1 MYDYSPG
8 FDLWVERMASF
19 MASGHSIEMD
29 IEELHVELAPA
40 SKKNSYTVKINGWA
54 VSTTTDAGEVLKS
67 VITAY
72 EEAIIEDEL
81 EVAKEDAVELAKDDA
96 RTKAIEAGKK
106 PEEVAAAILQAAM
119 KAEMGIYG
127 VDGEEVA
134 ALVAEG
140 IEELLFACEESY

>member
-1 MYDYSPG
+1 MYDYTPG
-8 FDLWVERMASF
+8 FDFWVERMASF
-19 MASGHSIEMD
+19 MASGQSIGVD
-29 IEELHVELAPA
+29 IEELNVMLAPVEKG
-40 SKKNSYTVKINGWA
+40 SLYSVKINGWLVDTA
-54 VSTTTDAGEVLKS
+54 VDAVGVIRS

-72 EEAIIEDEL
+72 EEAIIEEEL

-96 RTKAIEAGKK
+96 KTKAIEAGKK

-140 IEELLFACEESY
+140 IEELLFACEESL

>member
-1 MYDYSPG
+1 MYDYTPG
-8 FDLWVERMASF
+8 FEDWVERMDSF
-19 MASGHSIEMD
+19 MQTGRSIKID
-29 IEELHVELAPA
+29 IEELEVEL
-40 SKKNSYTVKINGWA
+40 SIVKDNQYGVKLNGWL
-54 VSTTTDAGEVLKS
+54 VNTTSDPSDLLKS
-67 VITAY
+67 VIIAY
-72 EEAIIEDEL
+72 EEAIIEEEL

-96 RTKAIEAGKK
+96 KTKAIEADKK
-106 PEEVAAAILQAAM
+106 PEEVATAILQAAM

>member
-1 MYDYSPG
+1 MYDYTLG
-8 FDLWVERMASF
+8 FEDWVERMASF
-19 MASGHSIEMD
+19 MQTGRSIKID
-29 IEELHVELAPA
+29 IEELEVEL
-40 SKKNSYTVKINGWA
+40 SIVKDGQYGVKLNGWL
-54 VSTTTDAGEVLKS
+54 VNTTSDPSDLLKS
-67 VITAY
+67 VIIAY
-72 EEAIIEDEL
+72 EEAIIEEEL

-96 RTKAIEAGKK
+96 KTKAIEADKK
-106 PEEVAAAILQAAM
+106 PEEVATAILQAAM

>member
-1 MYDYSPG
+1 MYDYTPG
-8 FDLWVERMASF
+8 FEDWVERMDSF
-19 MASGHSIEMD
+19 MQTGRSIKID
-29 IEELHVELAPA
+29 IEELEVEL
-40 SKKNSYTVKINGWA
+40 SIVKDDQYGVKLNGWL
-54 VSTTTDAGEVLKS
+54 VNTTSDPSDLLKS
-67 VITAY
+67 VIIAY
-72 EEAIIEDEL
+72 EEAIIEEEL

-96 RTKAIEAGKK
+96 KTKAIEADKK
-106 PEEVAAAILQAAM
+106 PEEVATAILQAAM

>member
-1 MYDYSPG
+1 MYDYTPG
-8 FDLWVERMASF
+8 FEDWVERMDSF
-19 MASGHSIEMD
+19 MQTGRSIKID
-29 IEELHVELAPA
+29 IEELEVEL
-40 SKKNSYTVKINGWA
+40 SIVKDDQYGVKLNGWL
-54 VSTTTDAGEVLKS
+54 VNTTSDPSDLLKS
-67 VITAY
+67 VIIAY
-72 EEAIIEDEL
+72 EEAIIEEEL

-96 RTKAIEAGKK
+96 KTKAIEADKK
-106 PEEVAAAILQAAM
+106 PEEVAMAILQAAM

>member
-1 MYDYSPG
+1 MYDYTSG
-8 FDLWVERMASF
+8 FEDWVERMASF
-19 MASGHSIEMD
+19 MQTGRSIKID
-29 IEELHVELAPA
+29 IEELEVEL
-40 SKKNSYTVKINGWA
+40 SIVKDNQYGVKLNGWL
-54 VSTTTDAGEVLKS
+54 VNTTSDPSDLLKS
-67 VITAY
+67 VIIAY